1 MKDKFDMFND
11 MKIDEDKFDKVTLA
25 QDEKDNMKLRMKISV
40 RKKNVAH
47 KKFTTVASVGI
58 IALGCVVFTSETTWA
73 YIENIGRQI
82 EMFLNKDS
90 NEFKGYKVSVN
101 QEVTSEGIKLTLKE
115 IMLDDGQMILSL
127 NLDTKEFDYSI
138 LDEGLSEKNT
148 SIDLNMPTIII
159 NEMVY
164 PGTLCTFDIRTNKDG
179 SEDIL
184 IRSSLSMIDTKND
197 GLPDKDYPILENID
211 PKADYDI
218 RILFNDFTYRKLTS
232 DNNTSIGGSSG
243 VVQGIKLEDNESRKE
258 DNSNKNDD
266 GNAVYDATWE
276 FTERINGAKIMENID
291 VYEINKDIRIKYK
304 DYDGI
309 LTVESIRVSPVSAK
323 TRYKYKSNINMNEN
337 RHMLLPYTDVFDEK
351 GNMITGTGSGTGDE
365 YNYEFVEELD
375 LTGKEKAMIIK
386 VWVDDDEAEHGMKY
400 IDNGE
405 IRIDLDK

>member
-25 QDEKDNMKLRMKISV
+25 QDEKDNMKSRMKISV

-127 NLDTKEFDYSI
+127 NLDTKGFDYSI

-159 NEMVY
+159 NDMVY

-243 VVQGIKLEDNESRKE
+243 VVQGIKLEDNESSKE
-258 DNSNKNDD
+258 DNFNKNDD

-337 RHMLLPYTDVFDEK
+337 RHMLLPHTDVFDEK